1 MFVNVLDEDVSLMEI
16 GAEMR
21 SIKFSL
27 ICLQARKGCFLVI
40 STDQPVTVRDT
51 GE

>member
-1 MFVNVLDEDVSLMEI
+1 MFVNVLDEDISLMEI

-27 ICLQARKGCFLVI
+27 TCLQARKDHFLV
-40 STDQPVTVRDT
+40 STDQPATVRDI

>member
-1 MFVNVLDEDVSLMEI
+1 MFVSVRDEDVSLMEI

-27 ICLQARKGCFLVI
+27 TCLQARKGHFLV
-40 STDQPVTVRDT
+40 STVQPATVRDIW
-51 GE
+51 E